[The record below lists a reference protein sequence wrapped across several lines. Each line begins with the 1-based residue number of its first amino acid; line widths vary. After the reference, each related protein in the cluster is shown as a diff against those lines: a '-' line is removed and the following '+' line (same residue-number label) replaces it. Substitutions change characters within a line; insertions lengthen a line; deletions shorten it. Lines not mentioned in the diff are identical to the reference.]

1 MPPNPAQEFYR
12 ALDTELRLLDEWR
25 DDLRYVEVL
34 QRTPEKDPILAL
46 AQNIL
51 FEDSASV
58 NLLTGFR
65 GNGKSTELR
74 RLK

>member
-1 MPPNPAQEFYR
+1 MTTTNPLRDFYR
-12 ALDTELRLLDEWR
+12 TLDTELRLLDASMT
-25 DDLRYVEVL
+25 DSRYVEIL

-46 AQNIL
+46 KQNIL

-65 GNGKSTELR
+65 GNGLPPISLS
-74 RLK
+74 